1 MNNTLLQQI
10 GLSFRIWIIAVL
22 INTGI
27 GTIFLA
33 MTIGVETVPLLLLFG
48 TFFGMIVSSPALVI
62 NTVIIN
68 VCMRSKLTGA
78 QTYRILLGVAA
89 CLGLAAWV
97 FYMIFFKDFNWENYV
112 FLAIAILSAIT
123 AVSTQH
129 RKLIGVD
136 DYSTSFETE

>member
-1 MNNTLLQQI
+1 MNNALLQQI

-33 MTIGVETVPLLLLFG
+33 MTLGVGAVPLLLLFG
-48 TFFGMIVSSPALVI
+48 TVYGMIVSSPALVI
-62 NTVIIN
+62 NTV
-68 VCMRSKLTGA
+68 VMKLCRQSKLTGK

-89 CLGLAAWV
+89 CLGLAAWSL
-97 FYMIFFKDFNWENYV
+97 YMIFLKDFNWENYV
-112 FLAIAILSAIT
+112 FLAIAILSGVT

-129 RKLIGVD
+129 RKLVGAD
-136 DYSTSFETE
+136 DFSTSFETE